1 MNYFNFQYILT
12 YMQVMKD
19 LFLQQKIILILIY
32 SLVYLHFFSF
42 IKMQQVFPIIIKK
55 IKTSLKSGCY
65 FIKSCN

>member
-42 IKMQQVFPIIIKK
+42 IKMQQVFPIINK
-55 IKTSLKSGCY
+55 ILKTSLKSGCY
-65 FIKSCN
+65 FI